1 MHYTFPKITHINDIL
16 PAIEGSPEFIVA
28 ERDGYKV
35 VNYMVNQPD
44 TFPEVTDYN
53 SAARRECRGII
64 FDTDGNLISRRLHK
78 FFNCGERDE
87 TQIDKIDLSKPHVI
101 LEKLDGSMITPIPLG
116 VYPNQHLR
124 WGTKMGVTEVALQ
137 AEEFVASRPHY
148 TDFAWLH
155 IERNQTTIFEWC
167 SRQQKIVLDYPEDR
181 LVLLAIRDNVTG
193 EYKSYEQLKT
203 YAESYGIPVVQQYPG
218 TVANMEHLV
227 SETKSLE
234 NSEGWIIRFDD
245 GTMLKIKSDW
255 YLRIHKTK
263 DNLNFEKNVIDLII
277 NDAMDDAKSF
287 MLAEDRHRVERFE
300 KLFWEGVANTV
311 EIYDRYFTSVVAAG
325 LDRKEYA
332 LRWMPTIKDQDP
344 YAPGIVFGKFN
355 NRDTREMVLD
365 IIKKNISTQTKV
377 DSVRNMWRGHRWS
390 YKFESEA

>member
-1 MHYTFPKITHINDIL
+1 MPVISKIEKIVSNSKRYDIQTTTHNFYANNIL
-16 PAIEGSPEFIVA
+16 VH
-28 ERDGYKV
+28 
-35 VNYMVNQPD
+35 N
-44 TFPEVTDYN
+44 
-53 SAARRECRGII
+53 
-64 FDTDGNLISRRLHK
+64 
-78 FFNCGERDE
+78 
-87 TQIDKIDLSKPHVI
+87 
-101 LEKLDGSMITPIPLG
+101 SMITPIPLG

-167 SRQQKIVLDYPEDR
+167 SRQQKIVLDYPEDS

-227 SETKSLE
+227 SETKSME

-263 DNLNFEKNVIDLII
+263 DNLNFEKNVIDLIV
-277 NDAMDDAKSF
+277 NDAMDDAKSY

-311 EIYDRYFTSVVAAG
+311 EIYDRYFASVIAAG

-332 LRWMPTIKDQDP
+332 LRWMPTIKDRDP

-355 NRDTREMVLD
+355 NRDTREMVLE

-377 DSVRNMWRGHRWS
+377 DSVRNMWRGHCWS
-390 YKFESEA
+390 YKFESEE